1 MTHGGKREGA
11 GRKKSAT
18 SIPVH
23 WRISPSAKEWIVN
36 MAKEQGVS
44 IEKIL
49 NILIES
55 YEDFCASA

>member
-55 YEDFCASA
+55 